1 MRNIL
6 VSISDIDFDKFGFQS
21 DDYNFLEFLDIIST
35 ELSKQ
40 RLDENSRIA
49 EKFGLSEIEMDE
61 YTD

>member
-6 VSISDIDFDKFGFQS
+6 VSISDIEFDKFGLQS
-21 DDYNFLEFLDIIST
+21 EDYTFSEFIDIIST

-40 RLDENSRIA
+40 RMDENSKLS